1 VNSLYRLIC
10 FIIVLFSLNVVFA
23 YDFEI
28 TSKSAI
34 VCDLNSDTILYSKNI
49 DKKIYPASTTKVL
62 TAILAIEN
70 LDLNQT
76 ISVTKKAL
84 DLVPLNSSSM
94 NLKVGDIV
102 TVNDLLH
109 GLLLVSGGDAANV
122 LAEAVSKT
130 NKDFIKL
137 LNEKLKELDCK
148 NSNFTNAH
156 GFHDDNHYTTCSDMS
171 KVLKYVFKNET
182 FKKICST
189 NEYIYNNRKL
199 ISTNELLYEDLPY
212 TIIGKT
218 GYTEQAGNV
227 FVSYSKNNE
236 KEFVTC
242 IYDGNK
248 NILNKEIRFTE
259 TKKLFDYCFE
269 TYNKEKII
277 DSLEFNINFIDKNNN
292 KIYISKINEDLN
304 SYTDKNIYIVK
315 YNIENI
321 EDVNYSRILFN
332 IGNDNFTSSHNY
344 KLNLYDTVNY
354 NNPDN
359 IINYY
364 YIIPISLIIIS
375 FILLIFNMPTKRN
388 KYRRKKE

>member
-1 VNSLYRLIC
+1 MYKLIG
-10 FIIVLFSLNVVFA
+10 FIIVLFSLNSVFA
-23 YDFEI
+23 YNFEI

-76 ISVTKKAL
+76 VTVTKTAL

-94 NLKVGDIV
+94 NLKVGDNL

-122 LAEAVSKT
+122 LAETVSGS
-130 NKDFIKL
+130 NKNFVKL
-137 LNEKLKELDCK
+137 LNSKLQELGCI
-148 NSNFTNAH
+148 NSNFVNAH

-171 KVLKYVFKNET
+171 RILKYVFKNET
-182 FKKICST
+182 FKKICGT
-189 NEYIYNNRKL
+189 KEYIYDNRKL
-199 ISTNELLYEDLPY
+199 ISTNELLDENLPY

-236 KEFVTC
+236 KEFITC

-248 NILNKEIRFTE
+248 NILNKKIRFIE
-259 TKKLFDYCFE
+259 TKKLFDYSFN
-269 TYNKEKII
+269 TYDREKII
-277 DSLEFNINFIDKNNN
+277 DSLKFNIHFVDKTNN
-292 KIYISKINEDLN
+292 KIYMSKIDEDLN
-304 SYTDKNIYIVK
+304 SYTDKNKYIIK
-315 YNIENI
+315 YNIDNI
-321 EDVNYSRILFN
+321 VDTKNSRILFN
-332 IGNDNFTSSHNY
+332 ISNNNFTSRYNY
-344 KLNLYDTVNY
+344 KLNLYNTLNY
-354 NNPDN
+354 DNPNNTP
-359 IINYY
+359 NYY
-364 YIIPISLIIIS
+364 YIIPMSIIIIS
-375 FILLIFNMPTKRN
+375 FILLLFNTKPKRN
-388 KYRRKKE
+388 KFRKKKE